1 MQVVI
6 YFFYKN
12 LTFTLTQFWFTFQT
26 GFSGQRFYDDW
37 FQSLYNVIFTALPVI
52 IVGLFDKVGYLFQQ
66 LLLQLCFTCYI
77 TVFLHGWHVLISYL
91 CLCQDVSSSLSKK
104 YPELYMEGIRNVFF
118 KWKVVAIW
126 AFFSVYQ
133 SLIFFYFV
141 STTNLSAKNSAGKVF
156 GLWDVSTMAF
166 TCVVITV
173 NLRLLMICNSITRW
187 HYISV
192 GGSILAWFLFIFI
205 YSGISTPYD
214 RQVNSLST
222 LGVLC

>member
-52 IVGLFDKVGYLFQQ
+52 IVGLFDKVGYSFQQ
-66 LLLQLCFTCYI
+66 LLLQLCSTCYI
-77 TVFLHGWHVLISYL
+77 TVFLHGWHVLISFL

-141 STTNLSAKNSAGKVF
+141 SSTNLSAKNSAGKIF

>member
-1 MQVVI
+1 MI

-77 TVFLHGWHVLISYL
+77 TVFLHGWHVLISFL

-104 YPELYMEGIRNVFF
+104 YPQLYMEGIRNVFF

-141 STTNLSAKNSAGKVF
+141 SSTNLSAKNSAGKVF

>member
-52 IVGLFDKVGYLFQQ
+52 IVGLFDKVGYSFQQ
-66 LLLQLCFTCYI
+66 LLLQLCSTCYI
-77 TVFLHGWHVLISYL
+77 TVFLHGWHVLISFL

-141 STTNLSAKNSAGKVF
+141 STTNLSAKNSAGKIF

>member
-1 MQVVI
+1 MI

-104 YPELYMEGIRNVFF
+104 YPQLYMEGIRNVFF

-192 GGSILAWFLFIFI
+192 GGSILAWFIFIFI

>member
-77 TVFLHGWHVLISYL
+77 TVFLHGWHVLISFL

-141 STTNLSAKNSAGKVF
+141 STTNLSAKNSAGKIF